1 MSRKCDITG
10 KTGLNGNTV
19 SHAKNRKPHV
29 QQANV
34 KKKRVYLPELKRHV
48 TVKLSSKGLKVLTR
62 RGAYKTLKK
71 AGLI

>member
-19 SHAKNRKPHV
+19 SHANNKKPHV

-34 KKKRVYLPELKRHV
+34 RKKRIFVPELGRTV
-48 TVKLSSKGLKVLTR
+48 TVKLSAKGLKVLTR
-62 RGAYKTLKK
+62 RGAYKTLK
-71 AGLI
+71 AQGLI